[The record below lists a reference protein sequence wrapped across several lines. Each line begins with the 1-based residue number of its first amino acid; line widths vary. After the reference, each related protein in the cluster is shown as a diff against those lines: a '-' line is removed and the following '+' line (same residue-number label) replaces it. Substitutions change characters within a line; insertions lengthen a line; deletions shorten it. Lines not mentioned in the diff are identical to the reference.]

1 MLTVGIRE
9 LKNRLTYYL
18 NAAKKGNNIV
28 VTERGNPVA
37 IMHNLDRAE
46 EAASVEERLA
56 VLSREK
62 LVSLPNKKVGFPPLK
77 RVRVKGMPVS
87 ETIIGERR

>member
-18 NAAKKGNNIV
+18 NAVKKGDNIV
-28 VTERGNPVA
+28 VTERGTPVA
-37 IMHNLDRAE
+37 IMHNFDLVED
-46 EAASVEERLA
+46 AASVEERLA
-56 VLSREK
+56 ILSREGFI
-62 LVSLPNKKVGFPPLK
+62 SLPNKKIAFPPLK
-77 RVRVKGMPVS
+77 RVRVRGLPVS